1 MMSTVKSE
9 QFFSPPS
16 KSFKAELGDIILYV
30 NKWQLC
36 GQRII
41 AEHSAVNGINLVT
54 NSSERFKRLYLD
66 GIWVNDESPEGLI
79 IKLDELIHND
89 TSFTVNLQNIKFTEC
104 RLIKYTAWEGS
115 FEPYINLKLELIAV
129 SSPEEVASDGG

>member
-1 MMSTVKSE
+1 MSTVKSE